1 MPVVLCTVV
10 DPVLHGN
17 YVRWMQHVAADV
29 DVRFVTSVTEF
40 DALLPEADGLLLP
53 GGGDPAPEL
62 YGMPEAASMCAVE
75 PGRDALELHAI
86 EQAVRHSLPLLG
98 ICRGLQIATVAFG
111 GSLIPDLPTA
121 GFDGHHRL
129 EGADRIHELRID
141 ADSLLAD
148 ITGERDLAVNSA
160 HHQGVDRIPARL
172 RVSAR
177 SADGLPEALE
187 WAQPAGKPFL
197 LLVHWHPERLTFS
210 HPASASLGAAFAHAV
225 RRHAE
230 ARNNA

>member
-10 DPVLHGN
+10 DPALHGN
-17 YVRWMQHVAADV
+17 YLRWMRQIAPDV
-29 DVRFVTSVTEF
+29 DLRFVTSVTDV

-62 YGMPEAASMCAVE
+62 YGKPEAAALCAVE

-86 EQAVRHSLPLLG
+86 EQAVRHSLPVLG

-111 GSLIPDLPTA
+111 GTLIPDLPSA

-129 EGADRIHELRID
+129 EGADRVHELRID
-141 ADSLLAD
+141 TDSLLAD

-160 HHQGVDRIPARL
+160 HHQGVDRVPARL

-197 LLVHWHPERLTFS
+197 LLVHWHPERLEFS
-210 HPASASLGAAFAHAV
+210 HPASASLGAAFARAV
-225 RRHAE
+225 RTRSD
-230 ARNNA
+230 ARNSV